1 MRKGKEAVM
10 GWEQVGVMVGVLSP
24 LVGVPLG
31 MIAMYL
37 RAIRE
42 QQAATTSEIA
52 RRIHTIEASL
62 DHLVRRT
69 AEYDREFATKE
80 EWLRESMLAR
90 QRLERLTE
98 LVTRIEAELDGERG
112 LAAEIGRATT
122 AMVTLARQL
131 AGSAE
136 VATVEGIDAAGP
148 PGSDQ

>member
-1 MRKGKEAVM
+1 M

-31 MIAMYL
+31 MIALYL

-42 QQAATTSEIA
+42 QQSITTSEIA

-122 AMVTLARQL
+122 SMIALVRQL
-131 AGSAE
+131 AGSEGLKA
-136 VATVEGIDAAGP
+136 ALDGLPSGLSLRVEDR
-148 PGSDQ
+148 PGKDEG